1 MAVAFA
7 ALDRALEAE
16 SWTWLEQNQ
25 PALAEAVQV
34 EVGRGTQPDAIKRRI
49 VDRTGRWELAQRCAL
64 AAAFL
69 VQAGD

>member
-16 SWTWLEQNQ
+16 SWSWLEQNQ

-34 EVGRGTQPDAIKRRI
+34 EVGRGSQPDAIKRRI

-69 VQAGD
+69 VREAE